1 MKTLKLGE
9 ESLTKGEY
17 KMLTEEAKQKMLEFS
32 DEAGDEEAVVEL
44 PDGLLFLNITE
55 DDTEDERW
63 NNFSIK
69 VSPTLIG
76 FADGIKNL
84 DQPLICPSCFE
95 ETTIADQASE
105 FYDCELPQRSFKI
118 SGDAHVRWDFWYKRV
133 EDDDEAREIAE
144 TEAEDPASGSDYSS
158 DWGGEGDFS
167 YCAMSFWNHSSDFP
181 QSWAQW
187 VLEFED
193 FKINLYSEDH
203 ECGAFFDIEN
213 QTFQLIHA
221 ETKWNSFEMI
231 AGDSAYV
238 RKKEW
243 KHSTRGED
251 SKEYDNFDPKLLKV
265 FGSFNFEVW
274 AMSYDDEPIDWDNWG
289 DDQECD
295 EYYYFD
301 GSDYKNLMGNSWGDD
316 DDDEDEDSE
325 NPDNESG
332 DDSNDDS
339 SDGPEDSAPEAEEDD
354 EDSADDE
361 IYTGEIVLCR
371 DGMTAQ
377 NKSHLEQIIQKV
389 IEEDG
394 ADCDLNFIDVSNI
407 RNMSFLFNYS
417 EFNGDISGWNVS
429 NVKDMSCMFQG
440 CQFNGDIS
448 NWDVSNVKDMS
459 SMFQESAFDGDL
471 SNWNVEK
478 VKTMNSMFSWSSF
491 NSDLSRWKVG
501 KGVDTANMF
510 DETPLAKSNDLPK
523 WYKK

>member
-17 KMLTEEAKQKMLEFS
+17 KMLTEEAKHKMLEFS
-32 DEAGDEEAVVEL
+32 DEAGDEECVVEL

-69 VSPTLIG
+69 VPSTLIG

-105 FYDCELPQRSFKI
+105 FYDCELPQRPFKI
-118 SGDAHVRWDFWYKRV
+118 SISGHVGYEFWYRKV
-133 EDDDEAREIAE
+133 DG
-144 TEAEDPASGSDYSS
+144 EAEAKKIAKKEAKDSAT
-158 DWGGEGDFS
+158 GGFGDF
-167 YCAMSFWNHSSDFP
+167 
-181 QSWAQW
+181 
-187 VLEFED
+187 
-193 FKINLYSEDH
+193 LYSALPFEN
-203 ECGAFFDIEN
+203 ENGASQCWNIDIEGVSLSLYALDFESPL
-213 QTFQLIHA
+213 QFDVKGRTFQLIHA
-221 ETKWNSFEMI
+221 MPSYKSAFEEVV
-231 AGDSAYV
+231 GSRAYV

-243 KHSTRGED
+243 KHIHGESSELVD
-251 SKEYDNFDPKLLKV
+251 YDPRLLTV
-265 FGSFNFEVW
+265 FGSFKFEVC
-274 AMSYDDEPIDWDNWG
+274 ALFYNDEPIELQSG

-295 EYYYFD
+295 EYYYYD
-301 GSDYKNLMGNSWGDD
+301 GKKYMSVL
-316 DDDEDEDSE
+316 EDSQE
-325 NPDNESG
+325 DDGDSG
-332 DDSNDDS
+332 EESNDD
-339 SDGPEDSAPEAEEDD
+339 ATPEAEEDD

-491 NSDLSRWKVG
+491 NSDISWWKVG

-510 DETPLAKSNDLPK
+510 DETPLAKNNDLPK

>member
-17 KMLTEEAKQKMLEFS
+17 KMLTEEAKHKMLEFS

-44 PDGLLFLNITE
+44 PDGLMILNV
-55 DDTEDERW
+55 TEDEREDDERW
-63 NNFSIK
+63 ENFHMKRTLSIK
-69 VSPTLIG
+69 VPPTLIG
-76 FADGIKNL
+76 YAFESEDLGLVFPSFFKGTAMAGIHGN
-84 DQPLICPSCFE
+84 
-95 ETTIADQASE
+95 
-105 FYDCELPQRSFKI
+105 FYDCELPKRKFKI
-118 SGDAHVRWDFWYKRV
+118 TGGGHAAYEFWYKKV
-133 EDDDEAREIAE
+133 KGEKEARKLAE
-144 TEAEDPASGSDYSS
+144 EESQDPSTGGYGDQYYSAIPFDREAHDSQ
-158 DWGGEGDFS
+158 
-167 YCAMSFWNHSSDFP
+167 C
-181 QSWAQW
+181 WA
-187 VLEFED
+187 LEFDD
-193 FKINLYSEDH
+193 FKLNLYSEDH
-203 ECGAFFDIEN
+203 EYPPLFEANG
-213 QTFQLIHA
+213 QVFQLNISEQSCA
-221 ETKWNSFEMI
+221 SAFEEI
-231 AGDSAYV
+231 VGGSAYV

-243 KHSTRGED
+243 KHITAD
-251 SKEYDNFDPKLLKV
+251 SEEYDCFDPRLLKV
-265 FGSFNFEVW
+265 FGSFHFRAW
-274 AMSYDDEPIDWDNWG
+274 ALSYNDSTIDWTGGG

-295 EYYYFD
+295 GFYYFD
-301 GSDYKNLMGNSWGDD
+301 GENYKNVLGNSWDDD

-325 NPDNESG
+325 DSDDESS
-332 DDSNDDS
+332 DDSNDEES
-339 SDGPEDSAPEAEEDD
+339 NDGPEDAAPEAEEDD
-354 EDSADDE
+354 DDSADDE
-361 IYTGEIVLCR
+361 VYTGEIVLCR

-389 IEEDG
+389 IKEDG

-429 NVKDMSCMFQG
+429 NVKDMACMFQG

-510 DETPLAKSNDLPK
+510 DETPLEKSNDLPK

>member
-32 DEAGDEEAVVEL
+32 DEVGDEVGVVEL

-63 NNFSIK
+63 NNFSIQ
-69 VSPTLIG
+69 VPPTLIG

-118 SGDAHVRWDFWYKRV
+118 SIEGHVGYEFWYRKV
-133 EDDDEAREIAE
+133 DDEVEAKKIAKK
-144 TEAEDPASGSDYSS
+144 EAKDSATGGFGDY
-158 DWGGEGDFS
+158 
-167 YCAMSFWNHSSDFP
+167 
-181 QSWAQW
+181 
-187 VLEFED
+187 
-193 FKINLYSEDH
+193 LYSALPFESDN
-203 ECGAFFDIEN
+203 GASQCWKIDIEGVCLSLYA
-213 QTFQLIHA
+213 TD
-221 ETKWNSFEMI
+221 FES
-231 AGDSAYV
+231 ALQFDVKGLRFLLVHSNPSYTSAFEENVGNSAYV

-243 KHSTRGED
+243 KHIRGGNSELVQ
-251 SKEYDNFDPKLLKV
+251 FDPRLLAV
-265 FGSFNFEVW
+265 FGSFKFEVC
-274 AMSYDDEPIDWDNWG
+274 ALFYNDEPIELQGG

-295 EYYYFD
+295 EYYYYD
-301 GSDYKNLMGNSWGDD
+301 GKKYTSILEAPQ
-316 DDDEDEDSE
+316 DDDEDSD
-325 NPDNESG
+325 
-332 DDSNDDS
+332 DDSNDV
-339 SDGPEDSAPEAEEDD
+339 SAPKAEEDD

-440 CQFNGDIS
+440 CQFDGDIS
-448 NWDVSNVKDMS
+448 NWDVSNVTDMS
-459 SMFQESAFDGDL
+459 SMFQESAYDGDL

-491 NSDLSRWKVG
+491 NSDISRWKVG

-510 DETPLAKSNDLPK
+510 DETPLAKNNDLPK

>member
-1 MKTLKLGE
+1 MKTIKLGKE
-9 ESLTKGEY
+9 YLTNDKY
-17 KMLTEEAKQKMLEFS
+17 KMLTDKAKKKIFEIYDAAEEKT
-32 DEAGDEEAVVEL
+32 VIEL
-44 PDGLLFLNITE
+44 PEGLLLLNITDDDVPE
-55 DDTEDERW
+55 DFEWDANEAVLKVPPTILGYAYCEPM
-63 NNFSIK
+63 FSSLM
-69 VSPTLIG
+69 V
-76 FADGIKNL
+76 
-84 DQPLICPSCFE
+84 PSFME
-95 ETTIADQASE
+95 ETTINGDMAVE
-105 FYDCELPQRSFKI
+105 FYDAELPKRPFAI
-118 SGDAHVRWDFWYKRV
+118 GGDAHYGCELWYSKV
-133 EDDDEAREIAE
+133 EDEDEARERAAADRDEFGYGDIL
-144 TEAEDPASGSDYSS
+144 YSS
-158 DWGGEGDFS
+158 IPFS
-167 YCAMSFWNHSSDFP
+167 DEPIPNSCWSLH
-181 QSWAQW
+181 
-187 VLEFED
+187 
-193 FKINLYSEDH
+193 
-203 ECGAFFDIEN
+203 IEN
-213 QTFQLIHA
+213 LWLNLFADDPEHSAMFMVDGVSDNLIHA
-221 ETKWNSFEMI
+221 KDDGNALFEVES
-231 AGDSAYV
+231 GKSTYG

-243 KHSTRGED
+243 KHITRPVNGSDENLD
-251 SKEYDNFDPKLLKV
+251 NYDPRLFSIH
-265 FGSFNFEVW
+265 GSFELQLWSVR
-274 AMSYDDEPIDWDNWG
+274 YDGYDIEWTASG

-295 EYYYFD
+295 GFYYFD
-301 GSDYKNLMGNSWGDD
+301 GKNYKNVLGNSWDDD

-325 NPDNESG
+325 DSDDESS
-332 DDSNDDS
+332 DDSNDEES
-339 SDGPEDSAPEAEEDD
+339 NDGPEDAAPEAEEDD
-354 EDSADDE
+354 DSADDE

-389 IEEDG
+389 IKEDG

-459 SMFQESAFDGDL
+459 SMFQESAFDGDI

-510 DETPLAKSNDLPK
+510 DETPLEKSNDLPK